1 MFLSVVVG
9 FESYRDHYIISTK
22 VSSVKEWISCVDL
35 MSRFNFKPINY
46 TVKNT
51 LAESILK
58 KESSIEYLL
67 TSRYSFETSQ
77 YILLPQYSFIRLLIY
92 SFDVIHTLGC
102 YSIGIKIDAIPGRIN
117 LATTVRLLNGG
128 ECRGNCF
135 ESCFRCYLKL
145 TRKPIKRLRQNEYN
159 ECPPIHESHINW
171 ISIYY
176 VRINWIL

>member
-22 VSSVKEWISCVDL
+22 V
-35 MSRFNFKPINY
+35 MSNGSLSKVAMVSIPTINY
-46 TVKNT
+46 F
-51 LAESILK
+51 SCSFSSQ
-58 KESSIEYLL
+58 SSIEYLL

-117 LATTVRLLNGG
+117 LATTLRLLNGG

-135 ESCFRCYLKL
+135 ESCGQGHL
-145 TRKPIKRLRQNEYN
+145 PM
-159 ECPPIHESHINW
+159 S
-171 ISIYY
+171 ISSIG
-176 VRINWIL
+176 V

>member
-1 MFLSVVVG
+1 
-9 FESYRDHYIISTK
+9 
-22 VSSVKEWISCVDL
+22 
-35 MSRFNFKPINY
+35 MSRFNFN
-46 TVKNT
+46 KNT

-135 ESCFRCYLKL
+135 ESCGQGHL
-145 TRKPIKRLRQNEYN
+145 PM
-159 ECPPIHESHINW
+159 S
-171 ISIYY
+171 ISSIG
-176 VRINWIL
+176 L

>member
-1 MFLSVVVG
+1 MLLVKTSYYKNPINLLISCTFIIRESKVVV
-9 FESYRDHYIISTK
+9 
-22 VSSVKEWISCVDL
+22 
-35 MSRFNFKPINY
+35 
-46 TVKNT
+46 
-51 LAESILK
+51 A
-58 KESSIEYLL
+58 EYLL

-135 ESCFRCYLKL
+135 ESCGQGHL
-145 TRKPIKRLRQNEYN
+145 PM
-159 ECPPIHESHINW
+159 S
-171 ISIYY
+171 ISSI
-176 VRINWIL
+176 VVSRPL